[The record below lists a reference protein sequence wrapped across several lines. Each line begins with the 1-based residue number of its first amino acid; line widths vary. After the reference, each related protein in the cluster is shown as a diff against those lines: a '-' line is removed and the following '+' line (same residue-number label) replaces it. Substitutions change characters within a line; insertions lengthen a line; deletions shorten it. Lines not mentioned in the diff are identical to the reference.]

1 MAKGNQ
7 KAKKTAKA
15 FDIDAGFDEMISL
28 FDLIKDKST
37 MPMPLLAGV
46 MRLAIQVT
54 KMYKEAYNA
63 GKDK

>member
-7 KAKKTAKA
+7 KAKEKA

-28 FDLIKDKST
+28 FDHIKDKST
-37 MPMPLLAGV
+37 MTMPLLAGV

-54 KMYKEAYNA
+54 KMYKEAYNV